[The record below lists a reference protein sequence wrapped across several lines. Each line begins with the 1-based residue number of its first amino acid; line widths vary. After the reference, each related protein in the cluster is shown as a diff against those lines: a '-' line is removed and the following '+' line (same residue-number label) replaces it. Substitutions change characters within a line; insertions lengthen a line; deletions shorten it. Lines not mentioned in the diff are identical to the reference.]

1 MTLGSHRVWPD
12 RATDTPLV
20 SAGTGDAQA
29 VLLAQLLRLAGEET
43 PSVQQLLELAHA
55 RLRESVGLDRVELF
69 ARSRGDDPLVSV
81 GAVGAPPAAGD
92 DEIVVPLQWRG
103 TAMGTLTLGGGELAG
118 LRREVVELVAHHLAA
133 TMRTLADEQDR
144 TFEVHS
150 ARAVRRLFEDGAHAT
165 SVQTAGE
172 ILARVT
178 ADAFRTERAAVHLV
192 NGEGRI
198 RHVVGVGVPP
208 EMSDALV
215 QSLVGRMA
223 RDSPVWRSI
232 ELASGPILVDD
243 ASLVPMRAG
252 GFVGTMQLLSY
263 VAMPLLSDAGLVG
276 MALCGDSTRVRAWTA
291 RDHELA
297 AQLALEGA
305 LVVDSARLRNAERLQ
320 LADLTRQAFH
330 DALTGLPNRSRLLD
344 RVGRA
349 IEIGARDRERVAM
362 LMVDLDGFKRVN
374 DTLGHHAGDVLL
386 QGVAGRLMSAVRDR
400 DLVARLGGDEFAI
413 LLAGDPTPE
422 TVSTVAARIHRGLAE
437 PFDIDDR
444 PVRIGASIGMALFP
458 DHASEVSALI
468 RAADEAMYRSKRRG
482 AGATADESHWPAGV
496 AADG

>member
-1 MTLGSHRVWPD
+1 
-12 RATDTPLV
+12 
-20 SAGTGDAQA
+20 
-29 VLLAQLLRLAGEET
+29 VLLDELLRLVGDET
-43 PSVQQLLELAHA
+43 PSVQQVLDVVRA
-55 RLRESVGLDRVELF
+55 RLFEAVGLERVELRQSSPRNG
-69 ARSRGDDPLVSV
+69 APVSV
-81 GAVGAPPAAGD
+81 HTEPMAEGTH
-92 DEIVVPLQWRG
+92 EIIVPLRWRG
-103 TAMGTLTLGGGELAG
+103 TPMGTLTLGGGELAG
-118 LRREVVELVAHHLAA
+118 LRPAVVELVAHHLAA

-144 TFEVHS
+144 NFEVHS
-150 ARAVRRLFEDGAHAT
+150 ARAVRRLFEEGAHAT

-192 NGEGRI
+192 NTEGRI

-215 QSLVGRMA
+215 RSLVGRMA
-223 RDSPVWRSI
+223 RDSPVWRST
-232 ELASGPILVDD
+232 ELAVGPILVDD
-243 ASLVPMRAG
+243 ASLVPMRVG
-252 GFVGTMQLLSY
+252 GFVGTMELLSY

-276 MALCGDSTRVRAWTA
+276 MALCGDATRVRVWTA

-349 IEIGARDRERVAM
+349 IEIAARDGERVAM
-362 LMVDLDGFKRVN
+362 LLVDLDGFKLVN

-437 PFDIDDR
+437 PFEIEDR

-458 DHASEVSALI
+458 DHAPEVSALI

-482 AGATADESHWPAGV
+482 AGAPVDESHWPAAV